1 MSEGNSTGNQISY
14 LSEVGR
20 KSIHLTSVLIPI
32 IYLHIDHVTGIGI
45 LLSMTT
51 VSLLIDI
58 LRHYHAPS
66 RDLLMKL
73 VGPLLREHELTGGRM
88 RLTGATWVLIAATLT
103 LGVFPTIVGVT
114 AFTVLI
120 VSDTFAALI
129 GRRYGRKRFLDKS
142 VVGSAAFAITG
153 FGVVAVYGSIY
164 AMPYTFWLVGA
175 IGAMV
180 SSVVEAG
187 SVRLHLDD
195 NITIPF
201 SFAITMMLGEWIARV
216 VGAPSFIYLVP

>member
-1 MSEGNSTGNQISY
+1 MSTGNQTAQQISY

-45 LLSMTT
+45 LLAMTS

-88 RLTGATWVLIAATLT
+88 QLTGATWVLIAATLT

-129 GRRYGRKRFLDKS
+129 GRRYGRRPFLDKS
-142 VVGSAAFAITG
+142 VVGTVAFAITG
-153 FGVVAVYGSIY
+153 MIVVAVYGSIY
-164 AMPYTFWLVGA
+164 AMPYPFWVAGA
-175 IGAMV
+175 IGAVV
-180 SSVVEAG
+180 SGIVEAG
-187 SVRLHLDD
+187 SVRLHMDD

-201 SFAITMMLGEWIARV
+201 SFAITLMLGEWIARV
-216 VGAPSFIYLVP
+216 VGASSFIFMVP